1 MLELEQV
8 SLAVR
13 IILGTITVI
22 GILGGF
28 VWTVK
33 KNKYDIEQV
42 NKQSKQD
49 LKNIDSA
56 IGLLKS
62 SKDDHEQRLRTVE
75 QHGAGVAQQLRSLED
90 HIRDIKDM
98 LNNLIK
104 G

>member
-13 IILGTITVI
+13 IILGTITIIGVI
-22 GILGGF
+22 GGF
-28 VWTVK
+28 IWTVK

-49 LKNIDSA
+49 LKNIDSE
-56 IGLLKS
+56 IVSLKN
-62 SKDDHEQRLRTVE
+62 SKDDHELRLRSVE
-75 QHGAGVAQQLRSLED
+75 HHSAGVAQQLRSLDD